1 MKKIVSTI
9 LSVLIL
15 CSVVIVP
22 AGAITQSDFDS
33 KISALRAEYPD
44 GSFWA
49 NKRFDGA
56 TECMGFAYLMANRVF
71 GGSARNWD
79 KVYTLSGVK
88 AGDVI
93 RYSNSSKGHSIFV
106 TGVKGSTIY
115 YVDCNG
121 TRKYCEVKWDNQV
134 QIGATCR
141 RKTFQ
146 YRLVAPALTNPT
158 PQIGV
163 TKPVASVYG
172 DSTGNNVKLTWDS
185 CNLATGYDVRI
196 YDANGKN
203 IKIFWNVQ
211 GTSVST
217 SLPTGSYSADIAT
230 LSNGNWRFGNKT
242 SFNVQ
247 VSQIGVTKPTVSTG
261 KYSNSNNVKLSWD
274 SCNLATGYDVRIYDA
289 NGKNVK
295 IFWNVQGTSVSASLT
310 AGSYSADIATLSN
323 GKWRF
328 GDKTSFEV
336 QIGVTKPV
344 VSIVKDS
351 AGNNVKLT
359 WDACNLATGYDVRI
373 YDANG
378 KNIKIFW
385 NVQGTSV
392 STSLPAGSYSADIA
406 TLSNGKW
413 RFGDKTSFDLQIGV
427 TKPTISIIKDSAGNN
442 VKLTWDACNLATGY
456 DVRIYDANGKN
467 IKIFWNVQGTS
478 VSTYLPVGSYSAD
491 IATLS
496 NGNWRFGNKTSFDV
510 QIGVTKPVVS
520 IVKDS
525 AGNNVKLTWDDCNLA
540 TGYDVRIYDASGK
553 NIKIFWNVQ
562 GTSVSTYLPAGSYSA
577 DIATLSN
584 GSWRFGS
591 KTAFNVK

>member
-1 MKKIVSTI
+1 MKKIVSII
-9 LSVLIL
+9 LSVLML
-15 CSVVIVP
+15 CSVIVVP
-22 AGAITQSDFDS
+22 AGAITQSDFNS
-33 KISALRAEYPD
+33 KISALRAEYPNY
-44 GSFWA
+44 SSWT
-49 NKRFDGA
+49 KRFDGA
-56 TECMGFAYLMANRVF
+56 SQCMGFAYLMANQIF

-106 TGVKGSTIY
+106 TSVEGNTIY
-115 YVDCNG
+115 FVDCNG
-121 TRKYCEVKWDNQV
+121 NGGHCKVKWDNKI
-134 QIGATCR
+134 QIGAKCFGTQS
-141 RKTFQ
+141 FQ

-172 DSTGNNVKLTWDS
+172 DSAGNNVKLTWDSCNLATGYDVRIYDANGKNIKIFWNVQGTSVITSLPTGSYSADIATLSNGNWRFGDKASFNVQTSPIGVTKPAVSTIKDSAGNNVKLTWDS

-211 GTSVST
+211 GTSVS
-217 SLPTGSYSADIAT
+217 
-230 LSNGNWRFGNKT
+230 
-242 SFNVQ
+242 V
-247 VSQIGVTKPTVSTG
+247 
-261 KYSNSNNVKLSWD
+261 
-274 SCNLATGYDVRIYDA
+274 
-289 NGKNVK
+289 
-295 IFWNVQGTSVSASLT
+295 
-310 AGSYSADIATLSN
+310 
-323 GKWRF
+323 
-328 GDKTSFEV
+328 
-336 QIGVTKPV
+336 
-344 VSIVKDS
+344 
-351 AGNNVKLT
+351 
-359 WDACNLATGYDVRI
+359 
-373 YDANG
+373 
-378 KNIKIFW
+378 
-385 NVQGTSV
+385 
-392 STSLPAGSYSADIA
+392 SLPAGSYSADIA

-413 RFGDKTSFDLQIGV
+413 RFGDKTSFDVQIGV
-427 TKPTISIIKDSAGNN
+427 TKPVVSIIKDSAGNN

-478 VSTYLPVGSYSAD
+478 VSTYLPAGSYSAD

-496 NGNWRFGNKTSFDV
+496 NGNWRFGNKTSFDLQIGVTKPIVSIVKDSVGNNVKLTWDACNLATGYDVRIYDANGKNIKIFWNVQGTSVSTYLPAGSYSADIATLSNGNWRFGNKTSFNV

-562 GTSVSTYLPAGSYSA
+562 GTSVSTSLPAGSYSA

-591 KTAFNVK
+591 KTAFSIK